1 MTKNTAFRGVLAI
14 IMFVMGN
21 LQAWDSVVADA
32 GLLIVFLVSLAIAL
46 PPVALLI
53 PVSQTY
59 FLAAFALAFILLILA
74 RLISPIPLPELF
86 IVLVPAV
93 MGLIFTGLFKQYVEN
108 GALRPPNE
116 SKNFDGDET

>member
-1 MTKNTAFRGVLAI
+1 MTKSTTFRGGLAI

-21 LQAWDSVVADA
+21 LQAWDSDVADA

-53 PVSQTY
+53 PLKQTN

-74 RLISPIPLPELF
+74 RLISPIPLPGLF

-93 MGLIFTGLFKQYVEN
+93 MGLIFTGLFKQDVEN
-108 GALRPPNE
+108 GTLRPPN
-116 SKNFDGDET
+116 